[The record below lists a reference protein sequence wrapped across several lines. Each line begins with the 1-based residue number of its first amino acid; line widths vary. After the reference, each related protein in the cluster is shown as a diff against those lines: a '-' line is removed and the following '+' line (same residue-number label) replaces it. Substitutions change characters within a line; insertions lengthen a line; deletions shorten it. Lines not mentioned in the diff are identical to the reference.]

1 MHGDLCFSNM
11 LFDVRGQSLKLID
24 PRGVDEDDRLTI
36 LGNQTYDLAK
46 LTHSVIGM
54 YDFIIAGRYQIS
66 DTKKGEVLVFDID
79 DRLQTIQ
86 ADFLETQFIDNINN
100 KQIVPAVVLLFL
112 SMLPLHDDRPDRQHA
127 MLLNAFRLYHDFV
140 D

>member
-1 MHGDLCFSNM
+1 
-11 LFDVRGQSLKLID
+11 
-24 PRGVDEDDRLTI
+24 
-36 LGNQTYDLAK
+36 
-46 LTHSVIGM
+46 M